1 MCIRVALCH
10 WLDSA
15 KNIKEVEWLI
25 VGWNYEVFYLD
36 SPSVLVLHTSSL
48 NKPIMQMFYTIV
60 SIGTRSYVWLIKQKV
75 KMELKIY

>member
-15 KNIKEVEWLI
+15 KNIKEVEWHI
-25 VGWNYEVFYLD
+25 VGWNDEVFYLD

-75 KMELKIY
+75 NS